1 MDLPEDLKYTEN
13 HEWIKVEGKNA
24 RVGISDHAQ
33 KELGDI
39 VYVELPMAGDQ
50 VAQGENLAVV
60 ESVKS
65 VSDVYAPVDGEVVEV
80 NEELQEAPEII
91 NESAYGEGWFV
102 VIQLDKPEQV
112 DSLLTPQDYKS
123 QVE

>member
-91 NESAYGEGWFV
+91 NESPYGEGWFV